1 MIYNGQIMY
10 GMIFNQIIQL
20 QVGINL
26 PKALD
31 TAVIAWYNNIIIRKE
46 RIKYD

>member
-1 MIYNGQIMY
+1 
-10 GMIFNQIIQL
+10 MIFGQIIQL

-26 PKALD
+26 QKALD
-31 TAVIAWYNNIIIRKE
+31 TAVIAWYNKSIIRKE